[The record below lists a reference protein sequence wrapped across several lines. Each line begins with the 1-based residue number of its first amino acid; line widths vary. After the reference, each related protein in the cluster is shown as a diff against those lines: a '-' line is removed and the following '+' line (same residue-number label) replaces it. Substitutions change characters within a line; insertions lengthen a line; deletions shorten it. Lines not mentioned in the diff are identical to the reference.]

1 MKTKKE
7 IGMEY
12 GKTWSTNDVKY
23 VDLGETAT
31 EKDFEKFLI
40 EVAKKKEIELIL
52 SYKDEAKENLLEEY
66 DKENITQEMVIA
78 KTWILEMKI
87 EKLWNVYEE
96 EIQKQL

>member
-87 EKLWNVYEE
+87 EKLWNAYEE